1 MENKWI
7 EWTELEVGRLYV
19 ERLKEEFG
27 PGPYDEDVGHNPFL
41 VMTKPKRLVWEQ
53 DWGAQVLC
61 QGRVIDIDRSAFI
74 NGNKKTR
81 KNGEKFEHYCLYQ
94 EVTNN

>member
-1 MENKWI
+1 MSNKWI

-27 PGPYDEDVGHNPFL
+27 PGPGNDDVGDNTFL
-41 VMTKPKRLVWEQ
+41 VMTTPKKLEFDG
-53 DWGAQVLC
+53 DWGAKVMC
-61 QGRVIDIDRSAFI
+61 QGGVIDIERSAYI

-81 KNGEKFEHYCLYQ
+81 KNGEKFEHYCVYQ